1 MSSGLNVP
9 VTSVSRALTSGIG
22 KQQRNNCVRDSRER
36 PAPINAP
43 PRPTIP
49 LILPVGRCAAH
60 LLTPKV
66 TGPKGPSGAES

>member
-9 VTSVSRALTSGIG
+9 VTSVSRALTIGIG

-43 PRPTIP
+43 PRPDSLPSSP
-49 LILPVGRCAAH
+49 LGGVRRTFLELR
-60 LLTPKV
+60 
-66 TGPKGPSGAES
+66 